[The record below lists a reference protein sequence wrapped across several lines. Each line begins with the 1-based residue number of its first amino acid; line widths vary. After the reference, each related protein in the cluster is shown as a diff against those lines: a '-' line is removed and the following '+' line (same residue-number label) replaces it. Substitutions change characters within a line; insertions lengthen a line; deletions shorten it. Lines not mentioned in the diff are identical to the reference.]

1 MRRNLSLVLLAVFTA
16 LAVTGCQP
24 QQQTTTPTQT
34 KIQIKPKPNNE
45 IMVNVYYLAGKLGM
59 NITSESDEKISFN
72 DNLNTVTI
80 YTKQNQVFVNE
91 SYIAPLGKTKKIDG
105 LLNVRLSLLD
115 DVKKNLNAPPAKSA
129 PVPVVP
135 APKPQAPKEPKKA
148 WELTGR
154 TIIIDPGHG
163 GKDPGAISYY
173 GFYEKTVNLD
183 VGLQIAEM
191 LRDKGHRVIM
201 TRDSDVF
208 IELEDRA
215 AMANRAK
222 ADVFISIHS
231 DSSARSSTNGFTVYI
246 ARSASWAANR
256 LANSIDDQMTRTSI
270 SSNGVKKADY
280 RVLTNTQCPAVLV
293 ELGYLSNYWEAKQL
307 KNVDM
312 QRKLAQAIVDGVTNY
327 LNRK

>member
-1 MRRNLSLVLLAVFTA
+1 MRRNLSMVLLLAITA
-16 LAVTGCQP
+16 LAVTGCQ
-24 QQQTTTPTQT
+24 QQQVKQTQT
-34 KIQIKPKPNNE
+34 KSKIKDE

-59 NITSESDEKISFN
+59 SITSITEEKISFN
-72 DNLNTVTI
+72 DTLNTVTI
-80 YTKQNQVFVNE
+80 YPKQNQVFVNE
-91 SYIAPLGKTKKIDG
+91 SFISALGKTKKIEG

-115 DVKKNLNAPPAKSA
+115 EIKKNLNTPPIK
-129 PVPVVP
+129 PIIVP
-135 APKPQAPKEPKKA
+135 APRPQIQQEPKKA
-148 WELTGR
+148 WELTGK

-183 VGLQIAEM
+183 VGLQITEM

-208 IELEDRA
+208 IELEERA
-215 AMANRAK
+215 EIANRAK

-246 ARSASWAANR
+246 AKSASWSADK

-280 RVLTNTQCPAVLV
+280 RVLTRTQCPAVLV

-307 KNVDM
+307 RNVDM
-312 QRKLAQAIVDGVTNY
+312 QKKLAQAIVDGITNY